1 MSHRSEKAI
10 RYAKDL
16 DEARLNGNFHLVPN
30 LARKLLKHD
39 SDKQCTTNYS
49 CISLRLGV
57 AKSAVCE
64 KELNDLVAPL
74 EKNQREL
81 ALMKDGPNELVL
93 PPEIRP
99 ENMQDLVTSMEEA
112 MNAPGTIEEKQV
124 FVN

>member
-1 MSHRSEKAI
+1 MI
-10 RYAKDL
+10 L
-16 DEARLNGNFHLVPN
+16 INNVPPITHLS
-30 LARKLLKHD
+30 A
-39 SDKQCTTNYS
+39 YS
-49 CISLRLGV
+49 LGV

-64 KELNDLVAPL
+64 KTLNDLVAPL

-99 ENMQDLVTSMEEA
+99 EKMQDLVKSMEEA
-112 MNAPGTIEEKQV
+112 INAPGTIEEKQV